1 MNKFSDL
8 LDSQMRTLRR
18 IAVYAAVIMIG
29 FSMTMWVSSCV
40 TEPHMADDP
49 TVVEAGFQEA
59 DTLITNAQ
67 IEIARL
73 EARDATGIPLT
84 PDEAAT
90 LARTKAWVNK
100 TAVLLQDAQAR
111 AAAAGRA
118 PDTGDLVTGAF
129 NAIGGPIGIFGGLIS
144 GAVAESVRTRKKRKS
159 FEALVGALDAVK
171 KKNPLFAEQLNNVGP
186 ELRNEMGTT
195 AKGVIDKMRSSAA

>member
-1 MNKFSDL
+1 MKKFSDL
-8 LDSQMRTLRR
+8 LDSQMQTIHRIL
-18 IAVYAAVIMIG
+18 IAVAVVMIG
-29 FSMTMWVSSCV
+29 FSTTMWVSSC
-40 TEPHMADDP
+40 TIEPHVTDDP
-49 TVVEAGFQEA
+49 TVVQAGFQEA
-59 DTLITNAQ
+59 DNLITNAQ

-73 EARDATGIPLT
+73 EAKAATTGTPLS

-100 TAVLLQDAQAR
+100 TAVLLQDAEAR

-118 PDTGDLVTGAF
+118 PDTGDLVTGVF
-129 NAIGGPIGIFGGLIS
+129 SAIGGPIGIFGGLIS
-144 GAVAESVRTRKKRKS
+144 GAVAESIRTRKKRKS

-171 KKNPLFAEQLNNVGP
+171 KKNPLFAEQLDAVGP

-195 AKGVIDKMRSSAA
+195 AKTTIDKMRAA